1 MAEANLNSAAQ
12 VVTLKPAKG
21 WLGIDLKE
29 LWHYRE
35 LIYFLTWRDIKV
47 RYKQAVLGIA
57 WSVLQPVLT
66 TAIMTVVFGI
76 LLKVESDGLPY
87 PVFALSALLPWHLFQ
102 LSLQKSSISLVG
114 NANLLT
120 KVYFPRV
127 IIPLSSVLAAL
138 VDFFIS
144 LVLLFI
150 TMAIYKI
157 PLTWNVLWVIPL
169 TLLTVLAALA
179 VGFWLSALNVQYR
192 DVQQMVPFLIQ
203 IWMYATPI
211 VYPIT
216 TIPEGTFRYIYSLNP
231 MVGVVQ
237 GFRWAFFGGSP
248 PDMTLLISS
257 LAVLVLLVSGFV
269 LFPTHGKNF
278 CGCGVMLDS
287 DLSILVQGI
296 GKRYKIGATQQRT
309 DTLRDLITAQAA
321 RIGSSL
327 RGKTTVR
334 MKRITSGLYGTST
347 LRSNAGKPWASSGA
361 TAPARALCLRCS
373 RA

>member
-1 MAEANLNSAAQ
+1 MAEANLNPPAQ

-66 TAIMTVVFGI
+66 TAIMTVVFGV

-138 VDFFIS
+138 VDFAIS
-144 LVLLFI
+144 LALLFI
-150 TMAIYKI
+150 AMAIYRL

-169 TLLTVLAALA
+169 TLLTVFAALA

-248 PDMTLLISS
+248 PDMTLIISS
-257 LAVLVLLVSGFV
+257 AAVLLLLVSG
-269 LFPTHGKNF
+269 LFF
-278 CGCGVMLDS
+278 FRRME
-287 DLSILVQGI
+287 
-296 GKRYKIGATQQRT
+296 
-309 DTLRDLITAQAA
+309 
-321 RIGSSL
+321 
-327 RGKTTVR
+327 KTFADVV
-334 MKRITSGLYGTST
+334 
-347 LRSNAGKPWASSGA
+347 
-361 TAPARALCLRCS
+361 
-373 RA
+373 

>member
-1 MAEANLNSAAQ
+1 MAEANLNASAG

-66 TAIMTVVFGI
+66 TAITTVVFGV
-76 LLKVESDGLPY
+76 LLKVKSDGLPY

-102 LSLQKSSISLVG
+102 LSLQKSSVSLVG
-114 NANLLT
+114 NSNLIT

-138 VDFFIS
+138 VDFGIS

-150 TMAIYKI
+150 TMAIYRL

-179 VGFWLSALNVQYR
+179 VGLWLSALNVQYR

-216 TIPEGTFRYIYSLNP
+216 TIPEGTLRYIYSLNP

-248 PDMTLLISS
+248 PDMTLIISS
-257 LAVLVLLVSGFV
+257 LAVLLLLVTG
-269 LFPTHGKNF
+269 LFF
-278 CGCGVMLDS
+278 FRRME
-287 DLSILVQGI
+287 
-296 GKRYKIGATQQRT
+296 
-309 DTLRDLITAQAA
+309 
-321 RIGSSL
+321 
-327 RGKTTVR
+327 KTFADVV
-334 MKRITSGLYGTST
+334 
-347 LRSNAGKPWASSGA
+347 
-361 TAPARALCLRCS
+361 
-373 RA
+373 

>member
-1 MAEANLNSAAQ
+1 MAEANLTPSAQ

-66 TAIMTVVFGI
+66 TAIMTVVFGV
-76 LLKVESDGLPY
+76 LLKVNSDGLPY

-114 NANLLT
+114 NANLIT

-127 IIPLSSVLAAL
+127 IIPFSSVLAAL
-138 VDFFIS
+138 VDFVVS

-150 TMAIYKI
+150 TMAIYKL

-179 VGFWLSALNVQYR
+179 VGLWLSALNVQYR

-257 LAVLVLLVSGFV
+257 LAVLMLL
-269 LFPTHGKNF
+269 
-278 CGCGVMLDS
+278 
-287 DLSILVQGI
+287 I
-296 GKRYKIGATQQRT
+296 
-309 DTLRDLITAQAA
+309 
-321 RIGSSL
+321 
-327 RGKTTVR
+327 
-334 MKRITSGLYGTST
+334 SGLFFFRRMEKTF
-347 LRSNAGKPWASSGA
+347 ADVV
-361 TAPARALCLRCS
+361 
-373 RA
+373 

>member
-1 MAEANLNSAAQ
+1 MAEANLNSSTQ

-66 TAIMTVVFGI
+66 TAIMTVVFGV

-127 IIPLSSVLAAL
+127 IIPFSSVLAAL
-138 VDFFIS
+138 VDFAIS
-144 LVLLFI
+144 LALLFI
-150 TMAIYKI
+150 TMAIYRL
-157 PLTWNVLWVIPL
+157 PLTWNVLWVLPL

-179 VGFWLSALNVQYR
+179 VGLWLSALNVQYR

-257 LAVLVLLVSGFV
+257 AAVLLLLVSG
-269 LFPTHGKNF
+269 LFF
-278 CGCGVMLDS
+278 FRRME
-287 DLSILVQGI
+287 
-296 GKRYKIGATQQRT
+296 
-309 DTLRDLITAQAA
+309 
-321 RIGSSL
+321 
-327 RGKTTVR
+327 KTFADVV
-334 MKRITSGLYGTST
+334 
-347 LRSNAGKPWASSGA
+347 
-361 TAPARALCLRCS
+361 
-373 RA
+373 

>member
-1 MAEANLNSAAQ
+1 MAEVDLNASAQ
-12 VVTLKPAKG
+12 VVTLKPSKG

-66 TAIMTVVFGI
+66 TAITTLVFGV
-76 LLKVESDGLPY
+76 LLKVDSDGLPY

-102 LSLQKSSISLVG
+102 LSLQKSSTSLVG

-138 VDFFIS
+138 VDFGIS

-150 TMAIYKI
+150 TMGIYQL

-169 TLLTVLAALA
+169 TLLTILAALA
-179 VGFWLSALNVQYR
+179 VGLWLSALNVQYR

-237 GFRWAFFGGSP
+237 GFRWAFFGGTP

-257 LAVLVLLVSGFV
+257 LAVLVLLVSG
-269 LFPTHGKNF
+269 LFF
-278 CGCGVMLDS
+278 FRRME
-287 DLSILVQGI
+287 
-296 GKRYKIGATQQRT
+296 
-309 DTLRDLITAQAA
+309 
-321 RIGSSL
+321 
-327 RGKTTVR
+327 KTFADVV
-334 MKRITSGLYGTST
+334 
-347 LRSNAGKPWASSGA
+347 
-361 TAPARALCLRCS
+361 
-373 RA
+373 